1 MLTRRLLAIGAGLAL
16 LLVGTPVLAANPNG
30 GAQCPPG
37 QTTCHAWG
45 GGPGTPG
52 NPGGGGNTGGGNSG
66 GGGNR
71 KCYDQGQEI
80 PCYDDVLGWWNPSDG
95 CRYKLAEPQGSDVP
109 AGKTRYW
116 RTCAGDGMG
125 SFEAVNLDSPPTGF
139 EAPPSPAEVALRL
152 LATIEMKHPVISTAP
167 GVDGAGLVGLPV
179 WLWIDSGLPYWGR
192 IADSRTEQ
200 SVRVSLT
207 ARAHK
212 VVWDL
217 GDGSPPISCDNPGE
231 RYTPAKASKTPKCG
245 RPGGYPKSS
254 KDRPGGH
261 YTVTATVYWEVDWRS
276 GDLEGSFADQTR
288 QSSVNI
294 QIDELQVVTG

>member
-30 GAQCPPG
+30 GAECPPG

-116 RTCAGDGMG
+116 RSCAGGGMG
-125 SFEAVNLDSPPTGF
+125 SFEPVLRDSPPAGF
-139 EAPPSPAEVALRL
+139 EAPPSPGDVARRL
-152 LATIEMKHPVISTAP
+152 LTTIEMKRPVISTAP
-167 GVDGAGLVGLPV
+167 SATGAGLVGLPV
-179 WLWIDSGLPYWGR
+179 WLWIDPGQAYWGP
-192 IADSRTEQ
+192 IVAEAEEQ
-200 SVRVSLT
+200 GVYVRLET
-207 ARAHK
+207 KAHK
-212 VVWDL
+212 IVWDL
-217 GDGSPPISCDNPGE
+217 GDGSDPVVCTNPGE
-231 RYTPAKASKTPKCG
+231 RYTPAKASQRPPCG
-245 RPGGYPKSS
+245 RSSGYQKSSRNQPGG
-254 KDRPGGH
+254 RF
-261 YTVTATVYWEVDWRS
+261 TVTATTYWDVQWWS
-276 GDLEGSFADQTR
+276 GTMTDTFEDQERTN
-288 QSSVNI
+288 SVSV